1 MLSEFALSPIHR
13 RGVSSA
19 FHGAAATRTRRIRRV
34 AVEFDLPVT
43 DGPIICGL
51 LRTVEAHN
59 PGSLGHALRVC
70 QLARKIAKAINLSDH
85 AVATITEAAL
95 LHDIGKIAIDAHIL
109 RKPGTLNEAERKAV
123 RLHVPAGVGLVG
135 AIPALG
141 RAAVLIRASHEW
153 LDGSGYPRGLRGTA
167 IPIGSRIIS
176 AADAFDVLTH
186 ARTYSRPLTPA
197 RAVRELRASAGMQF
211 DPLVVIALEQIVLHP
226 PAQGA
231 CSPDLQDAAGE
242 KDGVN
247 AGSLVE
253 KAARHASPRVA
264 APEPGRPGTP
274 LYAS

>member
-43 DGPIICGL
+43 DGPIISGL
-51 LRTVEAHN
+51 LRTIEAHN

-95 LHDIGKIAIDAHIL
+95 LHDIGKIAIDARIL
-109 RKPGTLNEAERKAV
+109 RKPGALNEAERKAV

-153 LDGSGYPRGLRGTA
+153 LDGSGYPRGLRGAA
-167 IPIGSRIIS
+167 IPIGGRIIS

-242 KDGVN
+242 KDDVN

-253 KAARHASPRVA
+253 KAARRASPRVA
-264 APEPGRPGTP
+264 APEPSRPGTP